1 MKFRVIDNNNGNN
14 YPIGAIIDLP
24 NDKVEMWRL
33 RGVASELRLDFKDP
47 RNSDLYPHYS
57 YPNWR
62 GNNIRFASV
71 ELIPETSPEKVSLV
85 KKKIRKTHIPDK
97 YKENM
102 VINLNKDR
110 STLYLSATLR
120 DTLLHQSNRIGF
132 AFDADK
138 NTHYV
143 YCEMEDKEG
152 YEVNEAGNIE
162 SVAEWRDLNNHF
174 NKTEVYVSP
183 VVVQDVDNP
192 DYLFYEIMADKAVKA
207 PKATKKSSTSLIEE
221 MRTFSS
227 SYDGFLGKNPVSG
240 LMDNVEETKPIKEA
254 YRGYGNTELNNTPKS
269 KQPHTSTID
278 PYIMR
283 LADLH
288 LESKSDTTIPNPSE
302 SVEKVMSD
310 KDVEQQKLY
319 NVGYTNAATLQ
330 QQYGD
335 NITKVILHDDGIS
348 TPEYIRV
355 GSENGSSGTWLSTKE
370 EILKRQVSEMA
381 EKIYN
386 SRNDDYFILPS
397 FELKLKDESSDT
409 PKSETNKQQ

>member
-1 MKFRVIDNNNGNN
+1 MKVEIVGNRGSHN
-14 YPIGAIIDLP
+14 YPLGGIINLP
-24 NDKVEMWRL
+24 NDKIEYWIQ
-33 RGVASELRLDFKDP
+33 RGSLDNLSLDFDDP
-47 RNSDLYPHYS
+47 RNDRFYPKFS
-57 YPNWR
+57 RQNFA
-62 GNNIRFASV
+62 GNNLRWSEVKPIY
-71 ELIPETSPEKVSLV
+71 ETSPEKVSLV

-162 SVAEWRDLNNHF
+162 SIAEWRDLNNHF

-192 DYLFYEIMADKAVKA
+192 DYLFYEIMANKAVKA

-240 LMDNVEETKPIKEA
+240 LIDNVEETKPIKEA

-319 NVGYTNAATLQ
+319 NVGYTNAATF
-330 QQYGD
+330 

-355 GSENGSSGTWLSTKE
+355 GSENGSSGTWLKDTERSISDYIDRYVAGKE
-370 EILKRQVSEMA
+370 S
-381 EKIYN
+381 YN
-386 SRNDDYFILPS
+386 DNPILPDT

>member
-1 MKFRVIDNNNGNN
+1 MKVEIVGNRGSHN
-14 YPIGAIIDLP
+14 YPLGGIINLP
-24 NDKVEMWRL
+24 NDKIEYWIQ
-33 RGVASELRLDFKDP
+33 RGSLDNLSLDFDDP
-47 RNSDLYPHYS
+47 RNDRFYPKFS
-57 YPNWR
+57 RQNFA
-62 GNNIRFASV
+62 GNSLRWGEVKPIY
-71 ELIPETSPEKVSLV
+71 ETSPEKVSLV
-85 KKKIRKTHIPDK
+85 KKKIRKTHVPDK

-192 DYLFYEIMADKAVKA
+192 DYLFYEIMANKAVKA

-221 MRTFSS
+221 MRAFSS
-227 SYDGFLGKNPVSG
+227 HYDGFLGKNPVSG
-240 LMDNVEETKPIKEA
+240 LMDNVEEIKPVKET
-254 YRGYGNTELNNTPKS
+254 YRDYGNTGLYNTPKS

-278 PYIMR
+278 SFIEQAINVSTFSK
-283 LADLH
+283 LQ
-288 LESKSDTTIPNPSE
+288 SKSDTTIPNPSE

-310 KDVEQQKLY
+310 KDVEQQ
-319 NVGYTNAATLQ
+319 
-330 QQYGD
+330 YGD
-335 NITKVILHDDGIS
+335 GRTLNAVHEEDDFKVQYMG
-348 TPEYIRV
+348 TPGEV
-355 GSENGSSGTWLSTKE
+355 NVSNTWLSTKE

-386 SRNDDYFILPS
+386 GRNDDYYILPS

>member
-1 MKFRVIDNNNGNN
+1 MKFKVIDNIGGNN
-14 YPIGAIIDLP
+14 YPIGAIISLP
-24 NDKVEMWRL
+24 DDKAEIWQMKGSL
-33 RGVASELRLDFKDP
+33 NELRLDFKDP
-47 RNSDLYPHYS
+47 RNSDLYPHYA

-62 GNNIRFASV
+62 GNTIRFDSV
-71 ELIPETSPEKVSLV
+71 VLIPETGPEKVSLV

-240 LMDNVEETKPIKEA
+240 LIDNVEETKPIKEA

-355 GSENGSSGTWLSTKE
+355 GSENGSSGTWLKDTERSISDYIDRYVAGKE
-370 EILKRQVSEMA
+370 S
-381 EKIYN
+381 YN
-386 SRNDDYFILPS
+386 DNPILPDT

>member
-1 MKFRVIDNNNGNN
+1 MKFKVIDNIGGNN
-14 YPIGAIIDLP
+14 YPIGAIISLP
-24 NDKVEMWRL
+24 DDRVEMWQMKGSL
-33 RGVASELRLDFKDP
+33 SELRLDFKDP
-47 RNSDLYPHYS
+47 RNNDLYPHYA

-62 GNNIRFASV
+62 GNNIRFDSV
-71 ELIPETSPEKVSLV
+71 ELIPETGPEKVSLV
-85 KKKIRKTHIPDK
+85 KKKIRKTHVPDK

-152 YEVNEAGNIE
+152 YEINEAGNIE

-183 VVVQDVDNP
+183 IVVQDVDNP

-221 MRTFSS
+221 MRAFSS
-227 SYDGFLGKNPVSG
+227 HYDGFLGKNPVSG
-240 LMDNVEETKPIKEA
+240 LIDNVEETKPIKEA

-310 KDVEQQKLY
+310 KDVEQQ
-319 NVGYTNAATLQ
+319 
-330 QQYGD
+330 YGD
-335 NITKVILHDDGIS
+335 GRTLNAVHEEDDFKVQYMGTPGEVNVSNI
-348 TPEYIRV
+348 
-355 GSENGSSGTWLSTKE
+355 WLSTKE
-370 EILKRQVSEMA
+370 GILKRQVSEMA

-386 SRNDDYFILPS
+386 GRNDDYYILPS

>member
-1 MKFRVIDNNNGNN
+1 MKFKVIDNIGGNN
-14 YPIGAIIDLP
+14 YPIGAIISLP
-24 NDKVEMWRL
+24 DDRAEIWRIKGNL
-33 RGVASELRLDFKDP
+33 SELRLDFKDP
-47 RNSDLYPHYS
+47 RNEHLYPHYT

-62 GNNIRFASV
+62 GNNIRFDSV
-71 ELIPETSPEKVSLV
+71 ELIPETGPEKVSLV
-85 KKKIRKTHIPDK
+85 KKKIRKTHVPDK

-152 YEVNEAGNIE
+152 YEINEAGNIE

-183 VVVQDVDNP
+183 IVVQDVDNP

-221 MRTFSS
+221 MRAFSS
-227 SYDGFLGKNPVSG
+227 HYDGFLGKNPVSG
-240 LMDNVEETKPIKEA
+240 LIDNVEETKPIKEA

-310 KDVEQQKLY
+310 KDVEQQ
-319 NVGYTNAATLQ
+319 
-330 QQYGD
+330 YGD
-335 NITKVILHDDGIS
+335 GRTLNAVHEEDDFKVQYMG
-348 TPEYIRV
+348 TPGEV
-355 GSENGSSGTWLSTKE
+355 KVSNEWLSARE
-370 EILKRQVSEMA
+370 EIIKKQIGEMA

-386 SRNDDYFILPS
+386 GRNAEYYILPS

>member
-1 MKFRVIDNNNGNN
+1 MKFRVIDNRGGNN
-14 YPIGAIIDLP
+14 YPIGAIISLP
-24 NDKVEMWRL
+24 DDRAEMWQMKGNL
-33 RGVASELRLDFKDP
+33 SELRLDFKDP
-47 RNSDLYPHYS
+47 RNSDLYPHYA

-62 GNNIRFASV
+62 GNSIRFDSV
-71 ELIPETSPEKVSLV
+71 ELIPETGPEKVSLV
-85 KKKIRKTHIPDK
+85 KKKIRKTHVPDK

-183 VVVQDVDNP
+183 IVVQDVDNP
-192 DYLFYEIMADKAVKA
+192 DYLFYEIMANKAVKA

-221 MRTFSS
+221 MRAFSS
-227 SYDGFLGKNPVSG
+227 HYDGFLGKNPVSG
-240 LMDNVEETKPIKEA
+240 LMDNVEEIKPVKET
-254 YRGYGNTELNNTPKS
+254 YRDYGNTGLYNTPKS

-302 SVEKVMSD
+302 SVEKVISD
-310 KDVEQQKLY
+310 KDVD
-319 NVGYTNAATLQ
+319 G
-330 QQYGD
+330 QYGD
-335 NITKVILHDDGIS
+335 GRTLTAVHEEDDFKVQYMG
-348 TPEYIRV
+348 TPGEV
-355 GSENGSSGTWLSTKE
+355 KVSNEWLSARE
-370 EILKRQVSEMA
+370 EIIKKQIGEMA

-386 SRNDDYFILPS
+386 GRNDDYFILPS
-397 FELKLKDESSDT
+397 DTFELKLKDESSDT